1 MPAFLVPQVLSLQ
14 EMLKR
19 VTADN
24 GQVCTADAAVYLLL
38 PSDSASFDGCIE
50 AQYTRGRIRCIHPEN
65 GRVCFVNT
73 VCCNQNPLLHHF
85 AQMCPQLL
93 QAKAARAVIAGDVSA
108 VQAALDSGA
117 DPGAC
122 NGYGDTA
129 LHVAAKRGHAEVVRQ
144 LLAAGADLA
153 ARNQTGD
160 TVLHYAADNGR
171 AEVVQ
176 HLLAAGADLAAH
188 NEDGYT
194 ARVSATV
201 SGHVAVAQQ
210 LLDAAG
216 ADPVSHIA

>member
-50 AQYTRGRIRCIHPEN
+50 AQYIRGRIRCIHPEN

-93 QAKAARAVIAGDVSA
+93 QATAALWRAVIAGDVSA

-122 NGYGDTA
+122 NGYGG
-129 LHVAAKRGHAEVVRQ
+129 HSAACR
-144 LLAAGADLA
+144 
-153 ARNQTGD
+153 
-160 TVLHYAADNGR
+160 
-171 AEVVQ
+171 
-176 HLLAAGADLAAH
+176 
-188 NEDGYT
+188 
-194 ARVSATV
+194 S
-201 SGHVAVAQQ
+201 
-210 LLDAAG
+210 
-216 ADPVSHIA
+216 